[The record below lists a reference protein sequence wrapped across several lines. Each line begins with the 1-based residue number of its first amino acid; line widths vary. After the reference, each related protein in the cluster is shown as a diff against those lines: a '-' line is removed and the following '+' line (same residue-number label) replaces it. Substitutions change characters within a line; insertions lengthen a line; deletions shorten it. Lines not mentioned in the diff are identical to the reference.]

1 MLPSGSSRPVL
12 NVKDELY
19 LAGWVAPDGQKRWA
33 VWSTDNKDASSI
45 EIEGKAQFVSYLGEK
60 LKSMPEISD
69 KVVFITGAEE
79 VKIKNE

>member
-1 MLPSGSSRPVL
+1 MDR
-12 NVKDELY
+12 NVGRCTRY
-19 LAGWVAPDGQKRWA
+19 LRV
-33 VWSTDNKDASSI
+33 NKDASSI
-45 EIEGKAQFVSYLGEK
+45 EIEGKAQFVSYLGDK